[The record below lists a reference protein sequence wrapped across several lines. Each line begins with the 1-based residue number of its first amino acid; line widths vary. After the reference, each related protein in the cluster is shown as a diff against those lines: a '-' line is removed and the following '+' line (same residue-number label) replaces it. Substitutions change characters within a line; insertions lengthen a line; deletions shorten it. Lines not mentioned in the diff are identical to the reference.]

1 MNRVN
6 RSEMPLEKGM
16 ENILLVGRHR
26 PVVIQSL
33 FPRVLGEEP
42 PPEEIDE
49 FILRLNDLKLGGAHF
64 AGADLFGEPA
74 HRASRLRHLPLKTLS
89 HISQRIKAE
98 TG

>member
-6 RSEMPLEKGM
+6 RSEVPLEKVM
-16 ENILLVGRHR
+16 ENILLVGRQR

-49 FILRLNDLKLGGAHF
+49 YILRLNDLKQGGARISLVQIYSASPGPSRIPI
-64 AGADLFGEPA
+64 AGTC
-74 HRASRLRHLPLKTLS
+74 R
-89 HISQRIKAE
+89 
-98 TG
+98 